1 MKMKLKVFAK
11 NKEKIPCL
19 KKKIL
24 KLDGSV
30 EFSNKP
36 DFIFCFGGDGTL
48 LHAERLHPSIPKLAI
63 RDMSICRSCNSGS
76 LNFLLKNFFEGK
88 YKIISESKLVARI
101 NNKELIATNDV
112 VIRNADQHHAI
123 RFDVKINNRVFKDII
138 GDGVVISTAFGSSAY
153 FNSIT
158 RKTFKRGLGVAF
170 NNTTIDLKPVIG
182 DGLIVKFKLIR
193 NKAYLTSD
201 NHSKKIILNEGDVVD
216 ICESSKTL
224 NLIKI

>member
-1 MKMKLKVFAK
+1 MKIKIFAK
-11 NKEKIPCL
+11 NKEKISCL

-24 KLDGSV
+24 KLNPDV
-30 EFSNKP
+30 KFSSNP

-48 LHAERLHPSIPKLAI
+48 LHAERLHPSVPKLAI

-76 LNFLLKNFFEGK
+76 LSFLLKNFFSGN
-88 YKIISESKLVARI
+88 YKIKSEPKITAKVNDDELV
-101 NNKELIATNDV
+101 ATNDV

-123 RFDVKINNRVFKDII
+123 RFSVKIDKEFFNDVI

-153 FNSIT
+153 FSSIT
-158 RKTFKRGLGVAF
+158 RKSFNKGLGVAF
-170 NNTTIDLKPVIG
+170 NNSTIDLAPVIKTCPE
-182 DGLIVKFKLIR
+182 IVFKLKR

-201 NHSKKIILNEGDVVD
+201 NHSKKIILNKGDVVR
-216 ICESSKTL
+216 ISESSKTL